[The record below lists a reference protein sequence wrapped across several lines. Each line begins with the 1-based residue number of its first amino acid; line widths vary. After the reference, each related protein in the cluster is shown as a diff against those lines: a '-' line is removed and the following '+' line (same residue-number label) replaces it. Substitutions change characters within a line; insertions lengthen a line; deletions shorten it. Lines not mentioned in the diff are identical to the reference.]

1 MEFDE
6 KGLIE
11 QCRNGDV
18 AAFENLVLLYEKKVF
33 NVAYRMLGNKD
44 DASEIAQEVFVK
56 VFVSINQFKGKSS
69 FSTWVYR
76 ITVNM
81 CLDEIRKRKKV
92 SLIYINEGISL
103 DDGEVEMQIATD
115 APGPDE
121 MAELSE
127 LQRTVTKAILLLS
140 EEQRTVI
147 ILRDIQGLSYK
158 EIAEIIKCP
167 SGTVKS
173 RVNRARAALKHILE
187 ELKEPFSAQYV
198 KDI

>member
-33 NVAYRMLGNKD
+33 NVAYRILGNKD

-69 FSTWVYR
+69 FSTWIYR

-81 CLDEIRKRKKV
+81 CLDEIRKRKKA
-92 SLIYINEGISL
+92 SIIYINEGISL
-103 DDGEVEMQIATD
+103 DDGEVEMQIAAD

-187 ELKEPFSAQYV
+187 ELKEPFSTQYV